1 MQRKLFLYSQK
12 LIKNIDVFV
21 KLWKREKLKSEFCKA
36 AIITKPDL
44 LGRLS
49 QLLLHVHLPRLYIHL
64 LNLKQN
70 LQDWN
75 IIIFLS
81 LSSQMKMLLEMK

>member
-1 MQRKLFLYSQK
+1 MYLL
-12 LIKNIDVFV
+12 
-21 KLWKREKLKSEFCKA
+21 KLWKIEKLKSEFCKV
-36 AIITKPDL
+36 AIITKPSL
-44 LGRLS
+44 LGHLA

-75 IIIFLS
+75 AIFFPIFIFS
-81 LSSQMKMLLEMK
+81 DEDST